1 MNIDAMKRRMETRLK
16 ELTREAR
23 EIDAE
28 LHEPGD
34 PDFEERAIEIEGEE
48 ILEGLG
54 KVALDEIAQI
64 KSALTRIE
72 LGTYGTC
79 VNCGEEISEARL
91 NAVPYAARCIKCAG
105 S

>member
-1 MNIDAMKRRMETRLK
+1 MNIDAMKQRLETRLAV
-16 ELTREAR
+16 LSREAR
-23 EIDAE
+23 AIDAE

-64 KSALTRIE
+64 KFALTRID
-72 LGTYGTC
+72 LGTYGVC
-79 VNCGEEISEARL
+79 VICGEDIADARL
-91 NAVPYAARCIKCAG
+91 NAVPYAAKCIKCAG
-105 S
+105 

>member
-1 MNIDAMKRRMETRLK
+1 MNIDAMKRRLEKRLG
-16 ELTREAR
+16 ELTRETR

-28 LHEPGD
+28 LHEPGN
-34 PDFEERAIEIEGEE
+34 PDFEERAVEIEGEE

-79 VNCGEEISEARL
+79 VNCGDTISEARL
-91 NAVPYAARCIKCAG
+91 NAVPYAARCMKCAG
-105 S
+105 